1 MNKFSKFFPNN
12 EVRLVIYTNEHK
24 YKLFFYLL
32 FIVLI
37 FFLLFPLWRLG
48 HYGVLLWLST
58 LLVCLIFLSNHLLRR
73 NTIYIVTNDKI
84 WHIFYIS
91 DQNIKLRGAINIL
104 DIINI
109 QWRDNDLFIS
119 TASGGHFLRN
129 IKKTE
134 EIMVFF
140 NQVLLSKEGKSG
152 II

>member
-58 LLVCLIFLSNHLLRR
+58 LIVCLIFLANHLLRR

-84 WHIFYIS
+84 WHIFYVS
-91 DQNIKLRGAINIL
+91 DQNIKLRGAINIS
-104 DIINI
+104 DITNI
-109 QWRDNDLFIS
+109 QWRDNDLLIS
-119 TASGGHFLRN
+119 VSGGEHFMRN

-134 EIMVFF
+134 TVINFF
-140 NQVLLSKEGKSG
+140 QQVLLSKEDKSG